1 MTCVAVTV
9 ENLREALC
17 WSPINLRHI
26 DSCHQLST
34 YPREV
39 CCVLCEGEHIGNGV
53 DLEPVAIQVVRL
65 KLNLCELTNNTYSD
79 RLVRRVEL
87 ESHLLRVSSV
97 QSDRNVAIVACR
109 NCYINRSCLCA
120 ESQALAEGYRYGV
133 RCVSVSSQNSC
144 CAINVEVTC
153 ENAVLCADG
162 CVGEHLAITLNVEA
176 QNARKVVELNS
187 GALSLSEAIHCSNAR
202 SESTCGVRLH
212 SSKSYNLSTLSL
224 SNYAC
229 SRCRVNCVERI
240 NKLRVELKV
249 GIGSLSANARQ
260 RDRRLAIDSDSI
272 ALAPVERIDAI
283 SLLAELGT
291 SLLQRCGY
299 GSLNLGTCVNAKI
312 LGRVCCA
319 RKCEHTRYNRHEN
332 FCQIFHRF
340 FLVFD

>member
-17 WSPINLRHI
+17 WSPINLRHV

-39 CCVLCEGEHIGNGV
+39 CCVLCEREHIGYIV
-53 DLEPVAIQVVRL
+53 DLEPVVIQVVSL
-65 KLNLCELTNNTYSD
+65 ELNLCELANNTYSD
-79 RLVRRVEL
+79 RLVRAVEL
-87 ESHLLRVSSV
+87 DGHLLRISSV
-97 QSDRNVAIVACR
+97 QSDRNVAIVASR
-109 NCYINRSCLCA
+109 NCYIDWSSLSA
-120 ESQALAEGYRYGV
+120 ESQALAKGYGYGV
-133 RCVSVSSQNSC
+133 RSISVSSQSAC

-153 ENAVLCADG
+153 ENATLRADG
-162 CVGEHLAITLNVEA
+162 CAGEHLAITLNVEA

-187 GALSLSEAIHCSNAR
+187 GALSLSEAVHWSNAR

-260 RDRRLAIDSDSI
+260 SDRCLAINSDSI

-291 SLLQRCGY
+291 SLLQRCSY
-299 GSLNLGTCVNAKI
+299 GRLHL
-312 LGRVCCA
+312 
-319 RKCEHTRYNRHEN
+319 
-332 FCQIFHRF
+332 
-340 FLVFD
+340 